1 MFNLELLGPPEGEG
15 ERLFNWGRITL
26 GHFQEDF
33 QSPLYDWAPG
43 DYEAQWM
50 ESAERLVQG
59 ASVVVFLTHM
69 IHPTAPYHIGWP
81 AWREESGVWV
91 QERLFVASD
100 LTVAFD
106 PSAPEVHAG
115 DRAERSIEGQPIS
128 QWRVSVSDVAAY
140 LDRRRNAPPPEP
152 PPPTA
157 RPAGERHGR
166 GRRARR

>member
-50 ESAERLVQG
+50 ESAERLVAG

-69 IHPTAPYHIGWP
+69 VHPTAPYHIGWP
-81 AWREESGVWV
+81 AWREEGGVWV

-115 DRAERSIEGQPIS
+115 DRAEQSIEGQPIS

-152 PPPTA
+152 PPQTA
-157 RPAGERHGR
+157 RPAEERHGR